1 MSEEI
6 KAIIAHDQKEL
17 SGEFCRGCGYCM
29 PCPMG
34 IEINQCARMSLMLRR
49 APSAGWLSEHWQEE
63 MKKIENCINCGKCM
77 SHCPYGLNKTELLKK
92 NYEDY
97 KTFFK

>member
-63 MKKIENCINCGKCM
+63 MKKIEIVLIVANVCRIVRM
-77 SHCPYGLNKTELLKK
+77 
-92 NYEDY
+92 D
-97 KTFFK
+97 